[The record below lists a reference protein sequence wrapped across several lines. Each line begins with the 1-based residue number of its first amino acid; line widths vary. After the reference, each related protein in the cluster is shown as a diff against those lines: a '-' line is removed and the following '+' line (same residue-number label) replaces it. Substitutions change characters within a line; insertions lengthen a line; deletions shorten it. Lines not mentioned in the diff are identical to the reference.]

1 MDLHHEADSDLAIE
15 KIDFPETLSPDVP
28 KHPQVQEDEDIEEK
42 DDAGVDLHDETPSNL
57 AFAVMNTTKHVE
69 DQKEEENEEKTVT
82 VARSDTQT
90 STASKIKTHE
100 GHKDVDSQIVDDFIS
115 EEEARKKDEA
125 SILDELAIAGFQ
137 SARAH
142 LEC

>member
-1 MDLHHEADSDLAIE
+1 M
-15 KIDFPETLSPDVP
+15 P
-28 KHPQVQEDEDIEEK
+28 KHPEVQEDEDNGEK
-42 DDAGVDLHDETPSNL
+42 YDAGMDSHDEPPSDP
-57 AFAVMNTTKHVE
+57 AFAVLNATQHVE
-69 DQKEEENEEKTVT
+69 DQKEDENEEKAVT

-90 STASKIKTHE
+90 STASKNKTQE
-100 GHKDVDSQIVDDFIS
+100 GNKDVDSQIVDDFIS

-125 SILDELAIAGFQ
+125 SILDQTAIAEFQ